1 MCNNLEIKESV
12 TKIGLHSLI
21 HSIWCWS
28 LQDQNLLKTS
38 LSTLCTLTANNRLG
52 VNAMSQTSISASTSN
67 ANSFNSSSNS
77 LSSQSS
83 YFSLSLLSTIIKSL
97 QKSFI
102 NQQLKSSFII
112 QRYAFSILTNCAQS
126 NECKNLIWKSNLIQD
141 FTQIDFQLIKLN
153 SVKFNFKLEKLWL
166 YFLVSLSFSQD
177 GQQFFIKVD
186 TNLLAV
192 VIKFLDPLLFC
203 QQNDF
208 QQQQIFLIQY
218 LALLI
223 LRNLSFNQANKS
235 KLVSNGKLRNNYCF
249 QLFKLILLIINIIN
263 FLNERIKNY
272 LKLIN

>member
-1 MCNNLEIKESV
+1 MCNNLEIKESI

-52 VNAMSQTSISASTSN
+52 VNAMSQTSIAASTSN

-83 YFSLSLLSTIIKSL
+83 FSSLSLLSTIIKSL
-97 QKSFI
+97 QKSLI

-112 QRYAFSILTNCAQS
+112 QKYTFSILTNCAQS

-235 KLVSNGKLRNNYCF
+235 KLVSNGKFRNLIY
-249 QLFKLILLIINIIN
+249 LFI
-263 FLNERIKNY
+263 F
-272 LKLIN
+272 